1 MDSFDALSASC
12 SPVLCSL
19 LEPSV
24 SFYSREG
31 WLQGGLREPSFTY
44 FTHGSMHTC
53 PTRVYA
59 CPSNNIEKCERVPTS
74 FNLQESLLSS
84 RGIVSRWII
93 GWPLC
98 TSLCSSAIQI
108 FMRLASRASPAFKKP
123 CASVCVHTCQGFL
136 NIQHCFIYFKFNLLK
151 Y

>member
-1 MDSFDALSASC
+1 MVFPFGRPRRDYTQLGNYLQTLGELSAFLAILLAVVVAKLQRKWC
-12 SPVLCSL
+12 SGGESRCFECSVLSRLLCPL

-44 FTHGSMHTC
+44 FTHGSMHMC

-84 RGIVSRWII
+84 RGIVSR
-93 GWPLC
+93 
-98 TSLCSSAIQI
+98 
-108 FMRLASRASPAFKKP
+108 
-123 CASVCVHTCQGFL
+123 
-136 NIQHCFIYFKFNLLK
+136 
-151 Y
+151 

>member
-1 MDSFDALSASC
+1 MVFPFGRPRRDYTQLGNYLQTLGELSAFLAILLVVVVARLRRKWC
-12 SPVLCSL
+12 SGGESQCFECSVLSRLLCSL

-84 RGIVSRWII
+84 RGIVSR
-93 GWPLC
+93 
-98 TSLCSSAIQI
+98 
-108 FMRLASRASPAFKKP
+108 
-123 CASVCVHTCQGFL
+123 
-136 NIQHCFIYFKFNLLK
+136 
-151 Y
+151 

>member
-1 MDSFDALSASC
+1 MVFLFGRPRRDYTQLGNYLQTLGELSAFFAILLVVVVARLRRKWCSC
-12 SPVLCSL
+12 GESRCFECSVLSRLLCSL

-59 CPSNNIEKCERVPTS
+59 CSSNNIEKCERVPTS
-74 FNLQESLLSS
+74 FNLQKSLLSS
-84 RGIVSRWII
+84 RGIVSR
-93 GWPLC
+93 
-98 TSLCSSAIQI
+98 
-108 FMRLASRASPAFKKP
+108 
-123 CASVCVHTCQGFL
+123 
-136 NIQHCFIYFKFNLLK
+136 
-151 Y
+151 

>member
-1 MDSFDALSASC
+1 MVFPFGRPRRDYTQLGNYLQTLGELSAFLAILLVVVVARLRRKWC
-12 SPVLCSL
+12 SGGESRCFECSVLSRL
-19 LEPSV
+19 LCVLVVEPSV

-84 RGIVSRWII
+84 RGIVSR
-93 GWPLC
+93 
-98 TSLCSSAIQI
+98 
-108 FMRLASRASPAFKKP
+108 
-123 CASVCVHTCQGFL
+123 
-136 NIQHCFIYFKFNLLK
+136 
-151 Y
+151 

>member
-1 MDSFDALSASC
+1 MVFPFGRPRRDYTQLGNYLQTLGELSAFLAILLVWWWLDYEGSGALVESLDALSASC

-59 CPSNNIEKCERVPTS
+59 CPSNNIEKCERECRQTS
-74 FNLQESLLSS
+74 IFRNLCFLHVAFSL
-84 RGIVSRWII
+84 GE
-93 GWPLC
+93 
-98 TSLCSSAIQI
+98 
-108 FMRLASRASPAFKKP
+108 
-123 CASVCVHTCQGFL
+123 
-136 NIQHCFIYFKFNLLK
+136 
-151 Y
+151 

>member
-1 MDSFDALSASC
+1 MVFPFGRPRRDYTQLGNYLQTLGELSAFLAILLVVVVARLRRKWC
-12 SPVLCSL
+12 SGGESRCFECSVLSRLLCPL

-44 FTHGSMHTC
+44 FTHDSMHTC

-84 RGIVSRWII
+84 RGIVSR
-93 GWPLC
+93 
-98 TSLCSSAIQI
+98 
-108 FMRLASRASPAFKKP
+108 
-123 CASVCVHTCQGFL
+123 
-136 NIQHCFIYFKFNLLK
+136 
-151 Y
+151 

>member
-1 MDSFDALSASC
+1 MVFPFGRPRRDYTQLGNYLQTLGELSAFLAILLVVVVARLRRKWC
-12 SPVLCSL
+12 SGGESRCFECSVLSHLLCSL

-84 RGIVSRWII
+84 RGIVSR
-93 GWPLC
+93 
-98 TSLCSSAIQI
+98 
-108 FMRLASRASPAFKKP
+108 
-123 CASVCVHTCQGFL
+123 
-136 NIQHCFIYFKFNLLK
+136 
-151 Y
+151 

>member
-1 MDSFDALSASC
+1 MVFPFGRPRRDYTQLGNYLQTLGELSAFLTILLVVVVARLRRKWC
-12 SPVLCSL
+12 SGGESRCFECSVLSRLLCCFL

-84 RGIVSRWII
+84 RGIVSR
-93 GWPLC
+93 
-98 TSLCSSAIQI
+98 
-108 FMRLASRASPAFKKP
+108 
-123 CASVCVHTCQGFL
+123 
-136 NIQHCFIYFKFNLLK
+136 
-151 Y
+151 

>member
-1 MDSFDALSASC
+1 MVFPFGRPRRDYTQLGNYLQTLGELIAFLAILLVMVVARLQRKWYSGGESRCFECSVLSRLLC
-12 SPVLCSL
+12 VLVV
-19 LEPSV
+19 EPSV

-53 PTRVYA
+53 LTRVHA

-84 RGIVSRWII
+84 RGIVSR
-93 GWPLC
+93 
-98 TSLCSSAIQI
+98 
-108 FMRLASRASPAFKKP
+108 
-123 CASVCVHTCQGFL
+123 
-136 NIQHCFIYFKFNLLK
+136 
-151 Y
+151 